1 MLEEVDGKNQPQFQ
15 PYGVP
20 EYARLAEHRI
30 RGALGVAAFE
40 SEPGYCRASHGMP
53 WLSVRYRF
61 EQLN

>member
-15 PYGVP
+15 PDSIP
-20 EYARLAEHRI
+20 EYAQLAEHTI
-30 RGALGVAAFE
+30 RSALSAAAFE
-40 SEPGYCRASHGMP
+40 SALGYCRASRGMP